1 MKRFPLF
8 SLSCLIFLLAGCQT
22 SQQQLLKTDKGQVEL
37 RSIQSR
43 TFDTTNRE
51 KTLRTVIATLQ
62 DLGFVIDKAE
72 STLGSVTA
80 TKLQGYNLVMTVSV
94 RPKGDTQLL
103 VRASAQFNIKAVTDP
118 KPYQDFFT
126 ALSKAMFLEAHQ
138 VD

>member
-8 SLSCLIFLLAGCQT
+8 SLSCFIFLLAGCQT

-43 TFDTTNRE
+43 TFDTTDRE

-80 TKLQGYNLVMTVSV
+80 TKLQGYNLVMTVTV

-103 VRASAQFNIKAVTDP
+103 VRASAQFNIKAVSDP

>member
-1 MKRFPLF
+1 MKRSFFF
-8 SLSCLIFLLAGCQT
+8 SLCCLAFVLVGCET
-22 SQQQLLKTDKGQVEL
+22 SQQQLLKTDKSQVQL

-43 TFDTTNRE
+43 AFDTTERE
-51 KTLRTVIATLQ
+51 KTLRTVITTLQ

-72 STLGSVTA
+72 ATLGSVTA
-80 TKLQGYNLVMTVSV
+80 TKLQGYNLVMTVTV

-118 KPYQDFFT
+118 KPYQDFFV
-126 ALSKAMFLEAHQ
+126 ALSKSMFLEAHQ